1 MIVISIPVKLHVKK
15 YLIKR
20 YGKVHQLS
28 KKTFIGL
35 FLLQLLE
42 KKIDKPE
49 KELDKNNFYQINV
62 PEYYFNTK
70 GYSIDHQKLKFLGI
84 CLEKL
89 FVEDLY
95 SFIDNELMKGEMN
108 AKKSMKLFFSI
119 YDLSENELKLD
130 SMYRNY
136 QRYSGENITNKKKNR
151 VKV

>member
-20 YGKVHQLS
+20 YGSIHKLS

-49 KELDKNNFYQINV
+49 RETDKSHVYDIEV

-70 GYSIDHQKLKFLGI
+70 GYCIDKDKLKFLGI

-89 FVEDLY
+89 FMEDLF
-95 SFIDNELMKGEMN
+95 SFIDNELMKGELN
-108 AKKSMKLFFSI
+108 AKKSLRLFFCI
-119 YDLSENELKLD
+119 YDLSENELNLD
-130 SMYRNY
+130 SIYRNY
-136 QRYSGENITNKKKNR
+136 QRYSGENIKIKKQNI